1 MDLLLGLDQG
11 GTKTHALVCDLQG
24 NALALGSAP
33 GCLHTVN
40 GMQAA
45 LQCMGDAADMALQK
59 IGAARRDIRYV
70 SGGLTGI
77 DYPYEQVLLTDELT
91 RYFDARGVYVHN
103 DCIGALY
110 GGTFDVPSAVCCV
123 GTGLNVGGANKEGEV
138 FQFGNYS
145 NGPYGGGGTIGQ
157 QALQHVF
164 DAHIG
169 KCPPTMMTRMF
180 LDHTGCT
187 DVDDLLLHRY
197 RKHDVS
203 PSKLCPLVFEAA
215 GKGDQAAADI
225 LLRHAESWAELTLCM
240 AEQLDVHG
248 DTGVT
253 IVLSGSVFKG
263 RPAIH
268 IERIAQIIS
277 GRLPGAVI
285 VPARYE
291 PVVGGAVMGLQHA
304 GNPGW
309 QDRMRKTA
317 EALGLTRE

>member
-11 GTKTHALVCDLQG
+11 GTKTHALLCDLEG

-33 GCLHTVN
+33 GCLHTVS
-40 GMQAA
+40 GVQAA
-45 LQCMGDAADMALQK
+45 LACMGDAADMALAK
-59 IGAARRDIRYV
+59 IGAARTDIRYV

-77 DYPYEQVLLTDELT
+77 DYPYEQVLLTDELM
-91 RYFDARGVYVHN
+91 RYFLVQGVYVHN

-123 GTGLNVGGANKEGEV
+123 GTGLNVGGADGNSEI

-145 NGPYGGGGTIGQ
+145 NGPYGGGGSIGQ
-157 QALQHVF
+157 EAFQHIF

-169 KCPPTMMTRMF
+169 KCPPTIMTQMF

-197 RKHDVS
+197 RKHDISV
-203 PSKLCPLVFEAA
+203 SKLCPLVFEAA
-215 GKGDQAAADI
+215 GKGDGAAEGI
-225 LLRHAESWAELTLCM
+225 LLRHADSWAELTLCM
-240 AEQLDVHG
+240 ARRLGVG
-248 DTGVT
+248 DGDKITV
-253 IVLSGSVFKG
+253 VLSGSVFKG

-268 IERIAQIIS
+268 ISRITQIIS
-277 GRLPGAVI
+277 ERLSGAVI

-291 PVVGGAVMGLQHA
+291 PVVGGAVMGLRHA
-304 GNPGW
+304 GMPGW
-309 QDRMRKTA
+309 QDRMRKSA
-317 EALGLTRE
+317 GELGLTRE